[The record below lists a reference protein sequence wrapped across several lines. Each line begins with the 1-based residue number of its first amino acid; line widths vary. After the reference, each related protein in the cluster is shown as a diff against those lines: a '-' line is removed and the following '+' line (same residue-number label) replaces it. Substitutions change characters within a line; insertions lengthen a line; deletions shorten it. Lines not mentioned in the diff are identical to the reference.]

1 MSNQDIS
8 YLSVSHAIE
17 DAIAKYKKDESIEDC
32 LSWINGDIDR
42 LTVWAYDT
50 ETFFNDDYVF
60 LTSEEELFI
69 TDDDLLEYFDADQLD
84 LKTDVDVLN
93 FLNKRANG
101 LFDEGAA
108 AHFHNRDAIWIT
120 ARCEIWGQGG
130 AHFSNFDIYNSKE
143 DYYDCLKDQGSMLWM
158 TKFVSHS
165 DEELI
170 SMYKK
175 NVTNK
180 YFRK

>member
-1 MSNQDIS
+1 MSNKNVS
-8 YLSVSHAIE
+8 YLSVSQAIE
-17 DAIAKYKKDESIEDC
+17 DAIGKYKRKESIEDC

-42 LTVWAYDT
+42 LTVWAYKT

-84 LKTDVDVLN
+84 LKADSDILD
-93 FLNKRANG
+93 FLNKLADG

-108 AHFHNRDAIWIT
+108 AHFHNRDGIYIT
-120 ARCEIWGQGG
+120 ADCEIWGQAGP
-130 AHFSNFDIYNSKE
+130 HFSNFDIYNSKE
-143 DYYDCLKDQGSMLWM
+143 DYFKCLKDQGSMLWHSQ
-158 TKFVSHS
+158 FLSHS
-165 DEELI
+165 DKELI
-170 SMYKK
+170 SMFKK

-180 YFRK
+180 YFGK

>member
-1 MSNQDIS
+1 LSNQDIS

-17 DAIAKYKKDESIEDC
+17 DAIAKYKKDESIEGC
-32 LSWINGDIDR
+32 LSWINGDTDR
-42 LTVWAYDT
+42 LTIWAYET

-60 LTSEEELFI
+60 LTSEEKLFV

-84 LKTDVDVLN
+84 LKADSDILD
-93 FLNKRANG
+93 FLNKRADG

-108 AHFHNRDAIWIT
+108 AHFHNRDGIYIT
-120 ARCEIWGQGG
+120 AGCEIWGQAGP
-130 AHFSNFDIYNSKE
+130 HFSNFDIYNSKE
-143 DYYDCLKDQGSMLWM
+143 DYLECLKEQGSILWL
-158 TKFVSHS
+158 TEFVSHT

-170 SMYKK
+170 SMFKK

>member
-1 MSNQDIS
+1 MVDTNFL
-8 YLSVSHAIE
+8 YLSVPQAIE
-17 DAIAKYKKDESIEDC
+17 DAIGKYHRNESIEGC

-42 LTVWAYDT
+42 LTIWAYET

-84 LKTDVDVLN
+84 LKADSDILD

-108 AHFHNRDAIWIT
+108 AHFHNRDGICIT
-120 ARCEIWGQGG
+120 AGCEIWGQGG
-130 AHFSNFDIYNSKE
+130 GA
-143 DYYDCLKDQGSMLWM
+143 LQ
-158 TKFVSHS
+158 
-165 DEELI
+165 
-170 SMYKK
+170 
-175 NVTNK
+175 
-180 YFRK
+180 